1 MYIHLGED
9 ISVRDSSVIG
19 LFDLENTTIGPDTRA
34 FLNKLE
40 QSGRV
45 VSVSD
50 EMPKSFVICMEKGE
64 ETVYISSISA
74 ATLRKR
80 AGTRFSI
87 LFNLILRES
96 RGMISLWRGLG
107 QPCLLRKLFS
117 FALRNMKPHYQSAG
131 GTDIGDE
138 IYGK

>member
-19 LFDLENTTIGPDTRA
+19 LFDIENTTIGPDTRA

-40 QSGRV
+40 QAGRV

-50 EMPKSFVICMEKGE
+50 EMPKSFVICMEKGT

-80 AGTRFSI
+80 AGTMF
-87 LFNLILRES
+87 
-96 RGMISLWRGLG
+96 
-107 QPCLLRKLFS
+107 
-117 FALRNMKPHYQSAG
+117 
-131 GTDIGDE
+131 
-138 IYGK
+138 

>member
-40 QSGRV
+40 QEGRV
-45 VSVSD
+45 ISVSA
-50 EMPKSFVICMEKGE
+50 EMPKSFVICKEKGT
-64 ETVYISSISA
+64 ETVYISPISA

-80 AGTRFSI
+80 AGTMF
-87 LFNLILRES
+87 
-96 RGMISLWRGLG
+96 
-107 QPCLLRKLFS
+107 
-117 FALRNMKPHYQSAG
+117 
-131 GTDIGDE
+131 
-138 IYGK
+138 